1 MHQAKISSIEMGLLY
16 GKRGLKISAETDIL
30 EELSVPENKTD
41 QEVADAW
48 LDSFQES
55 EEALDYTIRNSVFNA
70 DTVGDLVFDDSEDEE
85 EFRDKLKQLADFC
98 DELSGMPLRERQ
110 ERRNDIYDKIE
121 QAQEVQKEFRNKK
134 P

>member
-1 MHQAKISSIEMGLLY
+1 MGLLY